1 MKIRHKRYGAVEAK
15 EWGNVI
21 KIVDNENNNY
31 SGRIININ
39 QNKQTS
45 THFHSK
51 KHKTFYVLNGTLV
64 LDIVEPDTAEI
75 MSYEIDSEET
85 FEIEQNVAHRLRA
98 VDSGVTVIEISTYHN
113 DLDVYRVQPL
123 NLPA

>member
-21 KIVDNENNNY
+21 KIVDNEDNNY
-31 SGRIININ
+31 SGRIINVN

-45 THFHSK
+45 THFHSN
-51 KHKTFYVLNGTLV
+51 KHKTFYVLSGTLII
-64 LDIVEPDTAEI
+64 DIIEPDTAEI

-98 VDSGVTVIEISTYHN
+98 VDSGVTVIEVSTYH
-113 DLDVYRVQPL
+113 DDSDVYRVQAIQT
-123 NLPA
+123 PA